1 MPVTLLRYARL
12 AGWVTYCSTVYA
24 QVQCRKPKTGQ
35 EKVQLYCEDDSHFLS
50 SYYLSIHSPH
60 PTHTRKN
67 TDSTAQRIYIY
78 TEGKAAPFVFNTV
91 NLSFALESRTL

>member
-1 MPVTLLRYARL
+1 MPVPQLREDRPVD
-12 AGWVTYCSTVYA
+12 WVTSTMPEC
-24 QVQCRKPKTGQ
+24 QEPKTGL

-60 PTHTRKN
+60 PTHTHKN